1 MGQTQGLEKQAR
13 LGLGETAPTG
23 LFFFVVHFLKKTPK
37 ILSCHPFVHQG
48 TMCEICLNLHLG
60 EERLQITSGLS
71 LGGGPSSD
79 YAIGILISLDV
90 QLMKGTKG

>member
-1 MGQTQGLEKQAR
+1 
-13 LGLGETAPTG
+13 
-23 LFFFVVHFLKKTPK
+23 
-37 ILSCHPFVHQG
+37 
-48 TMCEICLNLHLG
+48 MCEICLNLHLG
-60 EERLQITSGLS
+60 KERLQITSGLS